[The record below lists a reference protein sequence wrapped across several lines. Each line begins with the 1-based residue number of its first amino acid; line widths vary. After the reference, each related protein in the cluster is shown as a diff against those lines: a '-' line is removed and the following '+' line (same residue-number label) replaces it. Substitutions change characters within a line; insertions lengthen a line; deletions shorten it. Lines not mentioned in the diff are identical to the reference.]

1 MRDKAQAAKR
11 ELGGG
16 GLSGA
21 GSNQL
26 CSHYGMRP
34 DRRQEPRY
42 GRIEGATWRKTA
54 SASKHMLRAPKA
66 WAVDAG
72 DLALIEALGVRYVLI
87 HDLEQMRHYWARPE
101 TLRAKGFVFERNAGE
116 QVALPLEWWRPSPGE
131 ADAVAEGLRERTP
144 EPEPAGPVQGAL
156 W

>member
-1 MRDKAQAAKR
+1 MRDKRKAAKR

-16 GLSGA
+16 GLSTA
-21 GSNQL
+21 GNRL
-26 CSHYGMRP
+26 YLHYDMSLA
-34 DRRQEPRY
+34 RRQEPRY
-42 GRIEGATWRKTA
+42 GRIEGDTWRKTA
-54 SASKHMLRAPKA
+54 SASRHMLRAPKS

-72 DLALIEALGVRYVLI
+72 DLSLIEALGVRYVLI

-116 QVALPLEWWRPSPGE
+116 QVALTLDWWRPSPGE
-131 ADAVAEGLRERTP
+131 ADAVAESLREHMP
-144 EPEPAGPVQGAL
+144 EAEPAGPVQGAL